1 MKSCSWF
8 IVIQRLAID
17 KGLIILAKTTLPVVA
32 ITTDV
37 VALLRALAVS
47 DASGVSQTPDERT

>member
-17 KGLIILAKTTLPVVA
+17 KGLIMVAKTTTHVVA
-32 ITTDV
+32 ITADV
-37 VALLRALAVS
+37 VVWLRALAVS
-47 DASGVSQTPDERT
+47 DTGGVSHTPDVST